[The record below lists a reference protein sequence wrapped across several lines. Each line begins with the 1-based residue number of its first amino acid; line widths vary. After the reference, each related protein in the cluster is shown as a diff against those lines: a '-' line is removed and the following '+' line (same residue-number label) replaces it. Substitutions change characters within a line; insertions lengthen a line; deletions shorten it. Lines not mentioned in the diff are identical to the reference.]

1 MRFIGITGG
10 VGAGKTEI
18 LKYIGQHYKCEIYLA
33 DDIGHK
39 VKEPGTEGYQALV
52 ELLGRDILRADGQID
67 KPSMAAKIF
76 ADPALLEKVNQII
89 HPAVKKYLADR
100 LVEARAKG
108 DVELFFVEAAL
119 LIENGF
125 GEVVDEMWYIYA
137 REEGQ
142 LQTDQTET
150 GGIYMEGVKEKQG
163 QLVFG
168 LDIGTRSIVGTVGYL
183 NGGKFHVLAQRSKEH
198 ETRAMLDGQIHDI
211 GKVGE
216 TILQVK
222 EQLEEDLGRELTD
235 VCIAAAGRVLRT
247 VTTYVEH
254 TFENDREILQ
264 EDIYSLC
271 TMGVEKAYEEFQNSN
286 TDTDMKFYCVG
297 YTPMRYYM
305 NGYQM
310 GNLEGHKAKSIA
322 VDLIATFLPDD
333 VVDGLYKAVEFAGLH
348 VANLTL
354 EPIAAIQ
361 VAIPEKFRM
370 LNMALVDVGA
380 GTSDISITKEG
391 TITAYGMIPVAGD
404 SLTDILV
411 QHCLVEFETA
421 EQIKRKCRTQEIIE
435 YEDIMGLPQTI
446 TAGEVLEL
454 LDPEIERMTQMVS
467 DTIKELNGDK
477 PVSAVFVVGGGG
489 MVPGYTEK
497 LAAKLGIVKERVA
510 IRGQEVMQT
519 IVFELE
525 NARKDAMMVTP
536 IGICLSYYVQS
547 NNFIFVEFNGE
558 RVKLYDNGKLSVT
571 DAAMQMQFPN
581 DQLFPR
587 RGEALLFTVNG
598 KNRMVRGEQ
607 GEAAVI
613 RVNDEEADMYTQVH
627 NGDRI
632 VITPSTEGVAAV
644 MELGSLP
651 EMGEALAVYVN
662 GRQISL
668 PRTADVNGRRENEFY
683 HICPK
688 DDIRIRNSYTVKEIA
703 EFLDVPLGAGI
714 KVNDTPAQPE
724 TRVYEHFTVSWD
736 MENPLQE
743 ESVAVPDPVEKS
755 ENTAAEAQTDEG
767 KNEPGE
773 LTVIVNHTPITM
785 QGKASYVFVDVFD
798 YIDFDLGSAASAG
811 RSIVTNLNGRPA
823 QYMETLTEGDVI
835 EIYWKNLK

>member
-1 MRFIGITGG
+1 
-10 VGAGKTEI
+10 
-18 LKYIGQHYKCEIYLA
+18 
-33 DDIGHK
+33 
-39 VKEPGTEGYQALV
+39 
-52 ELLGRDILRADGQID
+52 
-67 KPSMAAKIF
+67 
-76 ADPALLEKVNQII
+76 
-89 HPAVKKYLADR
+89 
-100 LVEARAKG
+100 
-108 DVELFFVEAAL
+108 
-119 LIENGF
+119 
-125 GEVVDEMWYIYA
+125 
-137 REEGQ
+137 
-142 LQTDQTET
+142 
-150 GGIYMEGVKEKQG
+150 MEGVKEKQG

-183 NGGKFHVLAQRSKEH
+183 NGGKFHVLAQRSREH

-216 TILQVK
+216 TISRVK
-222 EQLEEDLGRELTD
+222 EQLEEDLGRELTE

-254 TFENDREILQ
+254 SFESDREITQ
-264 EDIYSLC
+264 EDVYSLC

-297 YTPMRYYM
+297 YTAMRYYM

-310 GNLEGHKAKSIA
+310 GNLEGHKAKTIA

-333 VVDGLYKAVEFAGLH
+333 VVDGLYKAVELAGLH

-411 QHCLVEFETA
+411 QHCLVEFEMA
-421 EQIKRKCRTQEIIE
+421 EQIKRKCRTQETIE

-446 TAGEVLEL
+446 KADEVLEL
-454 LDPEIERMTQMVS
+454 LDSEIERMTQLVS

-497 LAAKLGIVKERVA
+497 LAEKLGIMKERVA
-510 IRGQEVMQT
+510 IRGQEVMQS

-587 RGEALLFTVNG
+587 KGEALLFTING
-598 KNRMVRGEQ
+598 KTRMVRGEQ

-613 RVNDEEADMYTQVH
+613 RVNGNEADMYTRVH

-632 VITPSTEGVAAV
+632 VVTPSTEGEPAV
-644 MELGSLP
+644 LEIGKLP
-651 EMGEALAVYVN
+651 ELDDALRVYVN

-668 PRTADVNGRRENEFY
+668 PKTAEVNGHRENEFY
-683 HICPK
+683 RIRPN
-688 DDIRIRNSYTVKEIA
+688 DDIRIQNSYTVKEIA
-703 EFLDVPLGAGI
+703 EFLDVPLGEDI
-714 KVNDTPAQPE
+714 KVNDTAARLD
-724 TRVYEHFTVSWD
+724 TRVYEHFTVSWNMEKALAQGTYADLSDAD
-736 MENPLQE
+736 MEENAHRE
-743 ESVAVPDPVEKS
+743 ESAHGEVPVMQNAETVAGEAGKKQETKNAREGVSLIQKAETVAGEAGKDQ
-755 ENTAAEAQTDEG
+755 EAQTAAADRTDDVTTQL
-767 KNEPGE
+767 PHP
-773 LTVIVNHTPITM
+773 LTVIVNHSPITM
-785 QGKASYVFVDVFD
+785 RGKAQYVFVDVFD
-798 YIDFDLGSAASAG
+798 YIDFDLGTSASAG

-823 QYMETLTEGDVI
+823 QYMEPLSEGDVI
-835 EIYWKNLK
+835 EIYWKNMR

>member
-1 MRFIGITGG
+1 
-10 VGAGKTEI
+10 
-18 LKYIGQHYKCEIYLA
+18 
-33 DDIGHK
+33 
-39 VKEPGTEGYQALV
+39 
-52 ELLGRDILRADGQID
+52 
-67 KPSMAAKIF
+67 
-76 ADPALLEKVNQII
+76 
-89 HPAVKKYLADR
+89 
-100 LVEARAKG
+100 
-108 DVELFFVEAAL
+108 
-119 LIENGF
+119 
-125 GEVVDEMWYIYA
+125 
-137 REEGQ
+137 
-142 LQTDQTET
+142 
-150 GGIYMEGVKEKQG
+150 MEGVKEKQG

-216 TILQVK
+216 TISQVK
-222 EQLEEDLGRELTD
+222 EQLEADLGRELTE

-254 TFENDREILQ
+254 SFESDREITQ
-264 EDIYSLC
+264 EDVYSLC

-297 YTPMRYYM
+297 YTAMRYYM

-310 GNLEGHKAKSIA
+310 GNLEGHKAKNIA

-333 VVDGLYKAVEFAGLH
+333 VVDGLYKAVELAGLH

-411 QHCLVEFETA
+411 QHCLVEFEVA
-421 EQIKRKCRTQEIIE
+421 EQIKRKCRTQETIE

-446 TAGEVLEL
+446 KASEVLEL
-454 LDPEIERMTQMVS
+454 LDPEIERMTQLVS

-497 LAAKLGIVKERVA
+497 LAEKLGIVKERVA

-519 IVFELE
+519 ITFELE

-587 RGEALLFTVNG
+587 KGEALLFTVNG
-598 KNRMVRGEQ
+598 KTRMVRGEQ

-613 RVNDEEADMYTQVH
+613 RVNGDEADMYTQVH

-632 VITPSTEGVAAV
+632 VVTPSTEGEPAGVL
-644 MELGSLP
+644 ELGKLSEL
-651 EMGEALAVYVN
+651 GDALQVYVN
-662 GRQISL
+662 GKQISL
-668 PRTADVNGRRENEFY
+668 PKTAEVNGHRENEFY
-683 HICPK
+683 RIGQN

-703 EFLDVPLGAGI
+703 EFLDVPLGADI
-714 KVNDTPAQPE
+714 RVNDTAAQPD

-736 MENPLQE
+736 MKNPLPEGSYADLPDADTE
-743 ESVAVPDPVEKS
+743 EDAYREEPVYGEGPVMQKAEAVAGEAAMTQGT
-755 ENTAAEAQTDEG
+755 ETAAENGTASVTTQGTSGKQDEKYESVEQTAQSQSVSPQG
-767 KNEPGE
+767 PHP
-773 LTVIVNHTPITM
+773 LTVIVNHSPITM

-798 YIDFDLGSAASAG
+798 YIDFDLGSSASAG

-823 QYMETLTEGDVI
+823 QFMEPLKEGDVI
-835 EIYWKNLK
+835 EIYWKSMH

>member
-1 MRFIGITGG
+1 
-10 VGAGKTEI
+10 
-18 LKYIGQHYKCEIYLA
+18 
-33 DDIGHK
+33 
-39 VKEPGTEGYQALV
+39 
-52 ELLGRDILRADGQID
+52 
-67 KPSMAAKIF
+67 
-76 ADPALLEKVNQII
+76 
-89 HPAVKKYLADR
+89 
-100 LVEARAKG
+100 
-108 DVELFFVEAAL
+108 
-119 LIENGF
+119 
-125 GEVVDEMWYIYA
+125 
-137 REEGQ
+137 
-142 LQTDQTET
+142 
-150 GGIYMEGVKEKQG
+150 MEGVKEKQG

-216 TILQVK
+216 TISQVK
-222 EQLEEDLGRELTD
+222 EQLEADLGRELTE

-254 TFENDREILQ
+254 SFESDREITQ
-264 EDIYSLC
+264 EDVYSLC

-297 YTPMRYYM
+297 YTAMRYYM

-310 GNLEGHKAKSIA
+310 GNLEGHKAKNIA

-333 VVDGLYKAVEFAGLH
+333 VVDGLYKAVELAGL
-348 VANLTL
+348 
-354 EPIAAIQ
+354 PIAAIQ

-411 QHCLVEFETA
+411 QHCLVEFEVA
-421 EQIKRKCRTQEIIE
+421 EQIKRKCRTQETIE

-446 TAGEVLEL
+446 KASEVLEL
-454 LDPEIERMTQMVS
+454 LDPEIERMTQLVS

-497 LAAKLGIVKERVA
+497 LAEKLGIVKERVA

-519 IVFELE
+519 ITFELE

-587 RGEALLFTVNG
+587 KGEALLFTVNG
-598 KNRMVRGEQ
+598 KTRMVRGEQ

-613 RVNDEEADMYTQVH
+613 RVNGDEADMYTQVH

-632 VITPSTEGVAAV
+632 VVTPSTEGEPAV
-644 MELGSLP
+644 LELGKLSEL
-651 EMGEALAVYVN
+651 GDALQVYVN
-662 GRQISL
+662 GKQISL
-668 PRTADVNGRRENEFY
+668 PKTAEVNGHRENEFY
-683 HICPK
+683 RIGQN

-703 EFLDVPLGAGI
+703 EFLDVPLGADI
-714 KVNDTPAQPE
+714 RVNDTAAQPD

-736 MENPLQE
+736 MKNPLPEGSYADLPDADTE
-743 ESVAVPDPVEKS
+743 EDAYREEPVYGEGPVMQKAEAVAGEAAMTQGT
-755 ENTAAEAQTDEG
+755 ETAAENGTASVTTQGTSGKQDEKYESVEQTAQSQSVSPQG
-767 KNEPGE
+767 PHP
-773 LTVIVNHTPITM
+773 LTVIVNHSPITM

-798 YIDFDLGSAASAG
+798 YIDFDLGSSASAG

-823 QYMETLTEGDVI
+823 QFMEPLKEGDVI
-835 EIYWKNLK
+835 EIYWKSMH

>member
-1 MRFIGITGG
+1 
-10 VGAGKTEI
+10 
-18 LKYIGQHYKCEIYLA
+18 
-33 DDIGHK
+33 
-39 VKEPGTEGYQALV
+39 
-52 ELLGRDILRADGQID
+52 
-67 KPSMAAKIF
+67 
-76 ADPALLEKVNQII
+76 
-89 HPAVKKYLADR
+89 
-100 LVEARAKG
+100 
-108 DVELFFVEAAL
+108 
-119 LIENGF
+119 
-125 GEVVDEMWYIYA
+125 
-137 REEGQ
+137 
-142 LQTDQTET
+142 
-150 GGIYMEGVKEKQG
+150 
-163 QLVFG
+163 
-168 LDIGTRSIVGTVGYL
+168 
-183 NGGKFHVLAQRSKEH
+183 
-198 ETRAMLDGQIHDI
+198 
-211 GKVGE
+211 
-216 TILQVK
+216 
-222 EQLEEDLGRELTD
+222 
-235 VCIAAAGRVLRT
+235 
-247 VTTYVEH
+247 
-254 TFENDREILQ
+254 
-264 EDIYSLC
+264 
-271 TMGVEKAYEEFQNSN
+271 
-286 TDTDMKFYCVG
+286 
-297 YTPMRYYM
+297 MRYYM

-310 GNLEGHKAKSIA
+310 GNLEGHKAKNIA

-333 VVDGLYKAVEFAGLH
+333 VVDGLYKAVELAGLH

-411 QHCLVEFETA
+411 QHCLVEFEVA
-421 EQIKRKCRTQEIIE
+421 EQIKRKCRTQETIE

-446 TAGEVLEL
+446 KASEVLEL
-454 LDPEIERMTQMVS
+454 LDPEIERMTQLVS

-497 LAAKLGIVKERVA
+497 LAEKLGIVKERVA

-519 IVFELE
+519 ITFELE

-587 RGEALLFTVNG
+587 KGEALLFTVNG
-598 KNRMVRGEQ
+598 KTRMVRGEQ

-613 RVNDEEADMYTQVH
+613 RVNGDEADMYTQVH

-632 VITPSTEGVAAV
+632 VVTPSTEGEPAV
-644 MELGSLP
+644 LELGKLSEL
-651 EMGEALAVYVN
+651 GDALQVYVN
-662 GRQISL
+662 GKQISL
-668 PRTADVNGRRENEFY
+668 PKTAEVNGHRENEFY
-683 HICPK
+683 RIGQN

-703 EFLDVPLGAGI
+703 EFLDVPLGADI
-714 KVNDTPAQPE
+714 KVNDTAAQPD

-736 MENPLQE
+736 MKNPLPEGSYADLPDADTE
-743 ESVAVPDPVEKS
+743 EDAYREEPVYGEGPVMQKAEAVAGEAAMTQGT
-755 ENTAAEAQTDEG
+755 ETAAENGTASVTTQGTSGKQDEKYESVEQTAQSQSVSPQG
-767 KNEPGE
+767 PHP
-773 LTVIVNHTPITM
+773 LTVIVNHSPITM

-798 YIDFDLGSAASAG
+798 YIDFDLGSSASAG

-823 QYMETLTEGDVI
+823 QFMEPLKEGDVI
-835 EIYWKNLK
+835 EIYWKSMH

>member
-1 MRFIGITGG
+1 
-10 VGAGKTEI
+10 
-18 LKYIGQHYKCEIYLA
+18 
-33 DDIGHK
+33 
-39 VKEPGTEGYQALV
+39 
-52 ELLGRDILRADGQID
+52 
-67 KPSMAAKIF
+67 
-76 ADPALLEKVNQII
+76 
-89 HPAVKKYLADR
+89 
-100 LVEARAKG
+100 
-108 DVELFFVEAAL
+108 
-119 LIENGF
+119 
-125 GEVVDEMWYIYA
+125 
-137 REEGQ
+137 
-142 LQTDQTET
+142 
-150 GGIYMEGVKEKQG
+150 MEGVKEKQG

-216 TILQVK
+216 TISQVK
-222 EQLEEDLGRELTD
+222 EQLEADLGRELTE

-254 TFENDREILQ
+254 SFESDREITQ
-264 EDIYSLC
+264 EDVYSLC

-297 YTPMRYYM
+297 YTAMRYYM

-310 GNLEGHKAKSIA
+310 GNLEGHKAKNIA

-333 VVDGLYKAVEFAGLH
+333 VVDGLCKAVELAGLH
-348 VANLTL
+348 VANL

-411 QHCLVEFETA
+411 QHCLVEFEVA
-421 EQIKRKCRTQEIIE
+421 EQIKRKCRTQETIE

-446 TAGEVLEL
+446 KASEVLEL
-454 LDPEIERMTQMVS
+454 LDPEIERMTQLVS

-497 LAAKLGIVKERVA
+497 LAEKLGIVKERVA

-519 IVFELE
+519 ITFELE

-587 RGEALLFTVNG
+587 KGEALLFTVNG
-598 KNRMVRGEQ
+598 KTRMVRGEQ

-613 RVNDEEADMYTQVH
+613 RVNGDEADMYTQVH

-632 VITPSTEGVAAV
+632 VVTPSTEGEPAV
-644 MELGSLP
+644 LELGKLSEL
-651 EMGEALAVYVN
+651 GDALQVYVN
-662 GRQISL
+662 GKQISL
-668 PRTADVNGRRENEFY
+668 PKTAEVNGHRENEFY
-683 HICPK
+683 RIGQN

-703 EFLDVPLGAGI
+703 EFLDVPLGADI
-714 KVNDTPAQPE
+714 KVNDTAAQPD

-736 MENPLQE
+736 MKNPLPEGSYADLPDADTE
-743 ESVAVPDPVEKS
+743 EDAYREEPVYGEGPVMQKAEAVAGEAAMTQGT
-755 ENTAAEAQTDEG
+755 ETAAENGTASVTTQGTSGKQDEKYESVEQTAQSQSVSPQG
-767 KNEPGE
+767 PHP
-773 LTVIVNHTPITM
+773 LTVIVNHSPITM

-798 YIDFDLGSAASAG
+798 YIDFDLGSSASAG

-823 QYMETLTEGDVI
+823 QFMEPLKEGDVI
-835 EIYWKNLK
+835 EIYWKSMH

>member
-1 MRFIGITGG
+1 
-10 VGAGKTEI
+10 
-18 LKYIGQHYKCEIYLA
+18 
-33 DDIGHK
+33 
-39 VKEPGTEGYQALV
+39 
-52 ELLGRDILRADGQID
+52 
-67 KPSMAAKIF
+67 
-76 ADPALLEKVNQII
+76 
-89 HPAVKKYLADR
+89 
-100 LVEARAKG
+100 
-108 DVELFFVEAAL
+108 
-119 LIENGF
+119 
-125 GEVVDEMWYIYA
+125 
-137 REEGQ
+137 
-142 LQTDQTET
+142 
-150 GGIYMEGVKEKQG
+150 MEGVKEKQG

-216 TILQVK
+216 TISQIKTL
-222 EQLEEDLGRELTD
+222 LEEDLNRELKD

-247 VTTYVEH
+247 VTTYVEQN
-254 TFENDREILQ
+254 FENDHEITQ
-264 EDIYSLC
+264 EDVYSLC
-271 TMGVEKAYEEFQNSN
+271 TMGVEKAYEEFQKNNSDN
-286 TDTDMKFYCVG
+286 DMKFYCVG

-310 GNLEGHKAKSIA
+310 GNLEGHKAKTIA

-333 VVDGLYKAVEFAGLH
+333 VVDGLYKAVELADLH

-380 GTSDISITKEG
+380 GTSDISITKDG

-411 QHCLVEFETA
+411 QHCLVEFEAA
-421 EQIKRKCRTQEIIE
+421 EQIKRKCRTQEVIE

-446 TAGEVLEL
+446 TASEVLEL

-497 LAAKLGIVKERVA
+497 LAEKLGIVKERVA

-581 DQLFPR
+581 DRLFPR
-587 RGEALLFTVNG
+587 RGEALMFTVNG
-598 KNRMVRGEQ
+598 KTRMVRGEQ

-613 RVNDEEADMYTQVH
+613 RVNGETADMYTQVH

-632 VITPSTEGVAAV
+632 VVTPSTEGAAAV
-644 MELGSLP
+644 LELGKLP
-651 EMGEALAVYVN
+651 ELGDALSVYVN
-662 GRQISL
+662 GKQISL
-668 PRTADVNGRRENEFY
+668 PKTADVNGHRKNEFY
-683 HICPK
+683 HISQN
-688 DDIRIRNSYTVKEIA
+688 DEIRIQNSYTVREIA
-703 EFLDVPLGAGI
+703 EFLDVSLGEDI
-714 KVNDTPAQPE
+714 KVNVMAAQPD

-736 MENPLQE
+736 MKNPLPEGNYADMPDEEEDGCEEEPAVQE
-743 ESVAVPDPVEKS
+743 AETAISVDS
-755 ENTAAEAQTDEG
+755 GQGENTAQAEQEQTVTAQG
-767 KNEPGE
+767 PHP
-773 LTVIVNHTPITM
+773 LTVIVNHSPVTM

-798 YIDFDLGSAASAG
+798 YIDFDLGTSASAG

-823 QYMETLTEGDVI
+823 QYMEPLSEGDVI
-835 EIYWKNLK
+835 EIYWKNMR

>member
-1 MRFIGITGG
+1 
-10 VGAGKTEI
+10 
-18 LKYIGQHYKCEIYLA
+18 
-33 DDIGHK
+33 
-39 VKEPGTEGYQALV
+39 
-52 ELLGRDILRADGQID
+52 
-67 KPSMAAKIF
+67 
-76 ADPALLEKVNQII
+76 
-89 HPAVKKYLADR
+89 
-100 LVEARAKG
+100 
-108 DVELFFVEAAL
+108 
-119 LIENGF
+119 
-125 GEVVDEMWYIYA
+125 
-137 REEGQ
+137 
-142 LQTDQTET
+142 
-150 GGIYMEGVKEKQG
+150 MEGVKEKQG
-163 QLVFG
+163 QLIFG

-216 TILQVK
+216 TISQVK

-254 TFENDREILQ
+254 TFENDREIMQ
-264 EDIYSLC
+264 EDVYSLC

-587 RGEALLFTVNG
+587 KGEALLFTING
-598 KNRMVRGEQ
+598 KTRMVRGEQ

-613 RVNDEEADMYTQVH
+613 RVNGNEADMYTRVH

-632 VITPSTEGVAAV
+632 VVTPSTEGEPAV
-644 MELGSLP
+644 LEIGKLPELGD
-651 EMGEALAVYVN
+651 ALRVYVN

-668 PRTADVNGRRENEFY
+668 PKTAEVNGHRENEFY
-683 HICPK
+683 RIRPN
-688 DDIRIRNSYTVKEIA
+688 DDIRIQNSYTVKEIA
-703 EFLDVPLGAGI
+703 EFLDVPLGEDI
-714 KVNDTPAQPE
+714 KVNDTAARLD
-724 TRVYEHFTVSWD
+724 TRVYEHFTVSWNMEKALAQGTYADLPDAD
-736 MENPLQE
+736 MEENAHRE
-743 ESVAVPDPVEKS
+743 ESAHGEVPVMQNAETMAREAGKKQETENAREGVSLIQKAETVAGEAGKDQETQ
-755 ENTAAEAQTDEG
+755 TAAADRTDDVTTQL
-767 KNEPGE
+767 PHP
-773 LTVIVNHTPITM
+773 LTVIVNHSPITM
-785 QGKASYVFVDVFD
+785 RGKAQYVFVDVFD
-798 YIDFDLGSAASAG
+798 YIDFDLGTSASAG

-823 QYMETLTEGDVI
+823 QYMEPLSEGDVI
-835 EIYWKNLK
+835 EIYWKNMR